1 MAQIAAPVV
10 AQTGWPGN
18 MMTKRH
24 GRSAM
29 PAWIAAALV
38 LAAGLPGAA
47 NAAPALV
54 FEPETG
60 SVLHHEQALDLWSP
74 ASLTKLMTSYVTF
87 RALDAGELTLRSPVR
102 VTANAV
108 STPPS
113 RMGYPSGSIMTV
125 DNALKMVIVRS
136 ANDIAV
142 ALGEAVAGSETAFVA
157 RMNEEAARLGMT
169 NTNFV
174 NPHGLHDEQQ
184 YTTARDM
191 AVLARALRT
200 EFADR
205 ADYFSIEAISFGEQ
219 LIPSYNLLLGR
230 FDGADGM
237 KTGFVCASGF
247 NLIASATRD
256 DRTLVA
262 VVMGTE
268 SQKERAE
275 KSATLLD
282 QGFEAVA
289 GTVDLDS
296 VPGTDADGVPADLRP
311 VVCTEEARAARWDG
325 RDVDGNIVFDTAL
338 IGTMDR
344 EPRAARVGL
353 GGAEGASMTAIVLG
367 GTAIDAYPVPAPRPY
382 RPSLASE
389 SEMERYRLRPGFD
402 VPVPASRPE
411 SG

>member
-1 MAQIAAPVV
+1 
-10 AQTGWPGN
+10 
-18 MMTKRH
+18 MTTPNR
-24 GRSAM
+24 RRAT
-29 PAWIAAALV
+29 PAWIAAALLV
-38 LAAGLPGAA
+38 AFGLPKAA
-47 NAAPALV
+47 HAAPALV

-60 SVLHHEQALDLWSP
+60 TVLHHEQAHDLWSP
-74 ASLTKLMTSYVTF
+74 ASLTKLMTAYVAF
-87 RALDAGELTLRSPVR
+87 RALEAGDLTLRSPVR

-113 RMGYPSGSIMTV
+113 RMGYPSGSVMTI

-142 ALGEAVAGSETAFVA
+142 ALGEAVAGSEAAFVA

-191 AVLARALRT
+191 AVLARALKT
-200 EFADR
+200 DFADR
-205 ADYFSIEAISFGEQ
+205 ADYFAIEAISFGEQ

-247 NLIASATRD
+247 NLIASATRGG
-256 DRTLVA
+256 RTLVA

-282 QGFEAVA
+282 QGFNGSAPSA
-289 GTVDLDS
+289 GAVDLAS

-325 RDVDGNIVFDTAL
+325 RDVDGNIVFDTDL

-367 GTAIDAYPVPAPRPY
+367 GAAIDAYPVPTPRPY

-389 SEMERYRLRPGFD
+389 AEMERYQLRPGFD

>member
-1 MAQIAAPVV
+1 MTAPT
-10 AQTGWPGN
+10 ARRTI
-18 MMTKRH
+18 
-24 GRSAM
+24 
-29 PAWIAAALV
+29 PAWTSTLV
-38 LAAGLPGAA
+38 LALGLANAA
-47 NAAPALV
+47 EAAPALV
-54 FEPETG
+54 FEPATG
-60 SVLHHEQALDLWSP
+60 AVLHHEQAHDLWSP
-74 ASLTKLMTSYVTF
+74 ASLTKLMTAYVTF
-87 RALDAGELTLRSPVR
+87 RALEAGELTLRAPVR
-102 VTANAV
+102 VTANAA

-113 RMGYPSGSIMTV
+113 RMGYPSGSVMTV
-125 DNALKMVIVRS
+125 DNAIKMVIVRS

-142 ALGEAVAGSETAFVA
+142 ALGEAVAGSEAAFVA

-230 FDGADGM
+230 FEGADGM

-247 NLIASATRD
+247 NLIASATRGG
-256 DRTLVA
+256 RTLIA

-275 KSATLLD
+275 KSATLLQD
-282 QGFEAVA
+282 GFGAA
-289 GTVDLDS
+289 AATTVDLDS

-311 VVCTEEARAARWDG
+311 VVCTDEARAARWDG
-325 RDVDGNIVFDTAL
+325 RDVDGNIIFDTAL

-367 GTAIDAYPVPAPRPY
+367 GEAIDAYPVPAPRPY

-389 SEMERYRLRPGFD
+389 AEMERYQLRPGFE
-402 VPVPASRPE
+402 VPVPMERPE

>member
-1 MAQIAAPVV
+1 MIAPTARR
-10 AQTGWPGN
+10 T
-18 MMTKRH
+18 
-24 GRSAM
+24 M
-29 PAWIAAALV
+29 PARTAAALV
-38 LAAGLPGAA
+38 LALGLPIAA
-47 NAAPALV
+47 EAAPALV
-54 FEPETG
+54 FEPATG
-60 SVLHHEQALDLWSP
+60 SVLHHEQAHDLWSP
-74 ASLTKLMTSYVTF
+74 ASLTKLMTAYVTF
-87 RALDAGELTLRSPVR
+87 RALEAGELTLRSPVR

-125 DNALKMVIVRS
+125 DNAIKMVIVRS

-142 ALGEAVAGSETAFVA
+142 ALGEAVAGSEAAFVA

-230 FDGADGM
+230 FEGADGM

-247 NLIASATRD
+247 NLVASATRGG
-256 DRTLVA
+256 RTLVA

-275 KSATLLD
+275 KSATLLQD
-282 QGFEAVA
+282 GFSAEAA
-289 GTVDLDS
+289 TTVDLDS

-311 VVCTEEARAARWDG
+311 VVCTDEARAARWDG

-367 GTAIDAYPVPAPRPY
+367 GAAIDAYPVPAPRPY

-389 SEMERYRLRPGFD
+389 AEMERYQLRPGFD